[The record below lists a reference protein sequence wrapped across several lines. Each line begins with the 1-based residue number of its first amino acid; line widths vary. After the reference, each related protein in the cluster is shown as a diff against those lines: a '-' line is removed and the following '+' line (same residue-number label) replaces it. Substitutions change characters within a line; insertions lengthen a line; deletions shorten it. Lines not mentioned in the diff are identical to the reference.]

1 MNHQN
6 SRGAAAAFGAKKER
20 KKVRN
25 MKKALLSL
33 GLSLALVLSLL
44 IVPAGAAA
52 DPGAGRNLD
61 GLYYQATCLDGETI
75 TSESMKGK
83 NVVMIFY
90 QDDESCSNSNA
101 TFQDCAAASWIG
113 TGDVE
118 VVAIPIVTGTKASVT
133 AYKEKYA
140 PDSKIHFCYFDIGTG
155 NYMLWD
161 YIDAFGM
168 DRSNVYTPVTVF
180 MDSGNKLQYCTLSYL
195 TESKMRSYVAKLS
208 SLVQADPVT
217 NLGITGR
224 FDYGAAAE
232 VLTLMNQQRKE
243 NGLSALTMD
252 TQLNAAAMQRA
263 AETAVYWSHTRPNG
277 EDCFSVTTGLGGTA
291 AGENIAAGQT
301 TAADVMTGWMDSKGH
316 RENILSTDFTSI
328 GVGCFY
334 HAGRFFWVQTFSNKT
349 ADGVVPSGVK
359 TAAATVET
367 LLKNIVPVSLTAERT
382 SIGTHDSSALKLT
395 VRNQGW
401 TNATAEVSYPAA
413 QYASSNSA
421 VATVSGGRVIG
432 VSAGTAVIT
441 AAVPG
446 AAASVSCTVT
456 VVDSPA
462 APASVVTAGI
472 GTDSVRVAWK
482 AVAGAE
488 GYMVYRAAGA
498 SGPYTLLRSVDSSTL
513 YFNSKS
519 LTAGQTYYYKV
530 QAYKTVN
537 GSRIYGALSAAASGR
552 PVPAAPSVTAV
563 SNTSCVVRFPA
574 LERRMGIEI
583 FYFTRKDPAHNYDG
597 VKAAHIERAGVTGLT
612 VGGLA
617 KGRSYWFML
626 RAYYRNGAGTKY
638 YSGYTRL
645 SPEYISWKT
654 PSMAGLAAAAG
665 GTGKVRL
672 AWTAS
677 SGMSGYEA
685 FVKDGT
691 RLRSAG
697 TLPGSASY
705 ADVGGLVS
713 GRTYVFTAR
722 AWQTVNGRKIYSAC
736 APYVSA
742 KAG

>member
-1 MNHQN
+1 
-6 SRGAAAAFGAKKER
+6 
-20 KKVRN
+20 

-563 SNTSCVVRFPA
+563 STGLSSVKVTWQAVAGADGYVVYRAAKAGGPYTALKMTAATSFNSVSLATGRVYYYRVQAYKTVNGSRVYGALSAIRSARPVPA
-574 LERRMGIEI
+574 A
-583 FYFTRKDPAHNYDG
+583 P
-597 VKAAHIERAGVTGLT
+597 TGLT
-612 VGGLA
+612 AVQTSSGAA
-617 KGRSYWFML
+617 KLTW
-626 RAYYRNGAGTKY
+626 TP
-638 YSGYTRL
+638 
-645 SPEYISWKT
+645 SPEADGYVVYRASGAEGAYT
-654 PSMAGLAAAAG
+654 ALGSV
-665 GTGKVRL
+665 TG
-672 AWTAS
+672 AS
-677 SGMSGYEA
+677 
-685 FVKDGT
+685 
-691 RLRSAG
+691 
-697 TLPGSASY
+697 
-705 ADVGGLVS
+705 
-713 GRTYVFTAR
+713 FTANY
-722 AWQTVNGRKIYSAC
+722 ATLGYACCFKVQSYKTVNGSRLYGSC
-736 APYVSA
+736 TAPVGVTA
-742 KAG
+742 D